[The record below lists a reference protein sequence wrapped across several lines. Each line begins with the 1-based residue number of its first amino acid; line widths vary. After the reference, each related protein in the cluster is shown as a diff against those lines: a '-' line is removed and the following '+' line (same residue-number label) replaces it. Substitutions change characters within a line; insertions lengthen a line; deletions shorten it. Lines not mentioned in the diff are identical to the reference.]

1 MSLGVYPWL
10 WTTLMP
16 LGLVVFGRSLTRI
29 GVVDVLSDYQSQ
41 YLLRLSSTQPE
52 VPELL
57 ITWNNVDMDEY
68 FQIQQKVLGFRN
80 ASVDI
85 ILVCQSGIGIWDAMM
100 PNKSSRAIDIFTP
113 ETVFMFT
120 GNDAAHFTSST
131 LVFEDNKLGIDTYRS
146 KISSSMYTSS
156 VLETTRNITNTLQ
169 WRSVAII
176 YDEDAASMVEEL
188 TKNLNKDGIF
198 VMSYLERDVNVA
210 RGNHWTLLDDIYD
223 SFDEK
228 GINITVICNVHCVQR
243 VLNQA
248 NSFDHMSIHKHQTAM
263 RQRSKWFII
272 TSAPDLDRDVGAY
285 CYDLDNVAVFNLYQ
299 CGESLSTNVKMP
311 SLLDID
317 SIQHMPSAS
326 KTFST
331 GGVNITLPHHTFSRI
346 MEEFVEEVNGV
357 PLCTTC
363 SIYTLIWVK
372 KGGKIRTMK
381 DSRDRR
387 SFQPVGHVN
396 ISGVRTLYADVFPNV
411 NFHFNGREFLT
422 TTNWWPPFMDRY
434 EVNGTRVYFGFCQ
447 DMLDELA
454 SQLNFTYVM
463 TEPADKEWGF
473 MLDNGSW
480 TGMIG
485 ELQREEVDMMIA
497 PASIQAGR
505 EMVMD
510 FTHPYYFDTST
521 ILMKRPDP
529 NKTKWRT
536 LIEPFA
542 DIVHMC
548 IWITLSL
555 AALVLAV
562 LEKIN
567 PFYRHQEVQE
577 EDHQTYQ
584 NAFWY
589 MFGALLTQGGDRLPE
604 SQTGRTL
611 ISFWWLFSI
620 IMVATYSGNL
630 IAFLTVA
637 KDRLPFNS
645 VAELV
650 AQSEYSWGTLGG
662 TYFITMFKDSTLPVY
677 LKVWDGVVK
686 ANASDPRALSP
697 DPAIHIQ
704 KILKEDYV
712 YFGDKVVMDMRRVND
727 CRLTTVDEEIPNMS
741 YGVGL
746 PNHSPYTKIFSNKI
760 LELLESGIFS
770 IYTHRHWPKV
780 NYCKETV
787 QATAKQISLIDV
799 HSAFILIGIGIA
811 FGSLVL
817 LAEFIVRYRYKLFSC
832 VIPQKTKDRH
842 VASKKFR
849 NCRAVFI
856 DGREKP
862 EPDLTRRRKSSIFRL
877 GEGGNKTEKT
887 KKSSSIDV
895 NDKGNYV

>member
-1 MSLGVYPWL
+1 MNGMICGVNLWMWTVMVSLGIGS
-10 WTTLMP
+10 T
-16 LGLVVFGRSLTRI
+16 GRPLTRI
-29 GVVDVLSDYQSQ
+29 GVVDTLSDYQSQ
-41 YLLRLSSTQPE
+41 YSLRLSSTQPDVAE
-52 VPELL
+52 VL
-57 ITWNNVDMDEY
+57 ITWNNAEMNEL
-68 FQIQQKVLGFRN
+68 FQVHQKVLGFKN
-80 ASVDI
+80 SSLDI
-85 ILVCQSGIGIWDAMM
+85 LLVCHTGLGIWDAMLS
-100 PNKSSRAIDIFTP
+100 NESTRVIDVYSP
-113 ETVFMFT
+113 ELFFMHT
-120 GNDAAHFTSST
+120 GSDDTQHASST
-131 LVFEDNKLGIDTYRS
+131 LVFEANKLGVDTNRS
-146 KISSSMYTSS
+146 KISSQKYTSS
-156 VLETTRNITNTLQ
+156 VLETTRSIIQSLQ

-176 YDEDAASMVEEL
+176 YDEEAASTVEEL
-188 TKNLNKDGIF
+188 TMSLNKDGVF
-198 VMSYLERDVNVA
+198 VMSYLEHDVSVV
-210 RGNHWTLLDDIYD
+210 RFNHRSLLDDIYD

-228 GINITVICNVHCVQR
+228 GVNITVICNIQCVQR
-243 VLNQA
+243 VLSRA
-248 NSFDHMSIHKHQTAM
+248 NSFDHMHIHKHQTAM
-263 RQRSKWFII
+263 RQRSRWFVI
-272 TSAPDLDRDVGAY
+272 TSASDLDRDVGDY
-285 CYDLDNVAVFNLYQ
+285 SYDLDNVAVFNLHK
-299 CGESLSTNVKMP
+299 CGEDFSIKDVALP
-311 SLLDID
+311 SLFDMDNLHTI
-317 SIQHMPSAS
+317 PSATVAVS
-326 KTFST
+326 TAGLNVTLPQQTFSK
-331 GGVNITLPHHTFSRI
+331 V
-346 MEEFVEEVNGV
+346 MEDFVYEVNGV
-357 PLCTTC
+357 PLCTHC
-363 SIYTLIWVK
+363 SLYTLIWVK

-381 DSRDRR
+381 DSKNRR
-387 SFQPVGHVN
+387 SFQSVGHVN
-396 ISGVRTLYADVFPNV
+396 ISGIRTMHSEIFPNV
-411 NFHFNGREFLT
+411 DFHFNGREFLT

-447 DMLDELA
+447 DLLDELA

-473 MLDNGSW
+473 MRDNGSW

-536 LIEPFA
+536 LIDPFA

-555 AALVLAV
+555 AALVLTV

-567 PFYRHQEVQE
+567 PFYTHHQEDE
-577 EDHQTYQ
+577 ERQTYQ
-584 NAFWY
+584 NTFWY

-645 VAELV
+645 LAELV

-697 DPAIHIQ
+697 DPAIHIE

-780 NYCKETV
+780 NFCKETV

-817 LAEFIVRYRYKLFSC
+817 LVEFVVRYRYKLFSC
-832 VIPQKTKDRH
+832 VIPQKVKDRH
-842 VASKKFR
+842 VVNKKFR
-849 NCRAVFI
+849 DCQAFYI

-862 EPDLTRRRKSSIFRL
+862 EPETTGRRRSSAFISDRRFS
-877 GEGGNKTEKT
+877 NVEKLE
-887 KKSSSIDV
+887 KNNSSEI
-895 NDKGNYV
+895 K

>member
-1 MSLGVYPWL
+1 MTWDQCMELCV
-10 WTTLMP
+10 WTFVLSIFA
-16 LGLVVFGRSLTRI
+16 VSGRSVTRI
-29 GVVDVLSDYQSQ
+29 GVLDNLSDYQPTYS
-41 YLLRLSSTQPE
+41 LRLTSTQPE
-52 VPELL
+52 VAEVL
-57 ITWNNVDMDEY
+57 ITWDNVQMNEL
-68 FQIQQKVLGFRN
+68 FQVHQKV
-80 ASVDI
+80 
-85 ILVCQSGIGIWDAMM
+85 SGIRNNSLDILLICQNGLSIWDAMIF
-100 PNKSSRAIDIFTP
+100 NRSSRMISVYSP
-113 ETVFMFT
+113 ETFFLHT
-120 GNDAAHFTSST
+120 GSADTHQESSA
-131 LVFEDNKLGIDTYRS
+131 LVFEANILKVDVNHS
-146 KISSSMYTSS
+146 KISSEVYTSS
-156 VLETTRNITNTLQ
+156 VLETTQNISISLQ
-169 WRSVAII
+169 WKSVAII
-176 YDEDAASMVEEL
+176 YDDDAASMVEKL
-188 TKNLNKDGIF
+188 TILLNREGMF
-198 VMSYLERDVNVA
+198 VMSYPERDVSLVRSNN
-210 RGNHWTLLDDIYD
+210 RTLLDDIYEN
-223 SFDEK
+223 FDEK
-228 GINITVICNVHCVQR
+228 GVNITVICHVKCVQR

-248 NSFDHMSIHKHQTAM
+248 NLFDHMPNHKHQTAM
-263 RQRSKWFII
+263 RQRSRWFII

-285 CYDLDNVAVFNLYQ
+285 CYDLDNVAVFNLHQ
-299 CGESLSTNVKMP
+299 KEEEEVDDNPKTP
-311 SLLDID
+311 SPLDID
-317 SIQHMPSAS
+317 SLYNIPSA
-326 KTFST
+326 TIAAST
-331 GGVNITLPHHTFSRI
+331 GGINVTLSQHTFGRVI
-346 MEEFVEEVNGV
+346 EALVDHVNQV
-357 PLCTTC
+357 PLCIHC
-363 SIYTLIWVK
+363 DIYTLIWVK

-387 SFQPVGHVN
+387 SFQQVGHVN
-396 ISGVRTLYADVFPNV
+396 ISGVRTMYGDIFPNV

-422 TTNWWPPFMDRY
+422 TTNWWPPFMDRH
-434 EVNGTRVYFGFCQ
+434 VINGTRVYFGFCQ

-454 SQLNFTYVM
+454 SQLNFTYIM

-473 MLDNGSW
+473 MLNNGSW

-536 LIEPFA
+536 LIDPFA

-555 AALVLAV
+555 AALILTV
-562 LEKIN
+562 LERIN
-567 PFYRHQEVQE
+567 PFYRNQQEAE
-577 EDHQTYQ
+577 EHNTYQ
-584 NAFWY
+584 NTFWY

-620 IMVATYSGNL
+620 VMVATYSGNL

-645 VAELV
+645 LAELV

-686 ANASDPRALSP
+686 ANLSDPRALSP

-727 CRLTTVDEEIPNMS
+727 CRLVTVDEEIPNMS

-787 QATAKQISLIDV
+787 QASAKQISLIDV
-799 HSAFILIGIGIA
+799 HSAFILIGIGIT
-811 FGSLVL
+811 FGSVVL
-817 LAEFIVRYRYKLFSC
+817 LVEFIVRYRYKLFSC
-832 VIPQKTKDRH
+832 VIPQKIKDKH
-842 VASKKFR
+842 VANKKFR
-849 NCRAVFI
+849 DCNAVYI
-856 DGREKP
+856 DGRQKSEL
-862 EPDLTRRRKSSIFRL
+862 EASGRRKSVAKRRGSNI
-877 GEGGNKTEKT
+877 EKFEKRRT
-887 KKSSSIDV
+887 FETNV
-895 NDKGNYV
+895 NGDYG